1 MAPVSNYR
9 NQQQKCVLFS
19 VQVLVQLL
27 QFFRSLC
34 VYSIMILDIDHPMLI
49 YVDYAG
55 WNHINIGGVAQWL
68 GCRSMA
74 GGLFLPCA
82 RSMVKRWPVLCG
94 QPVSAIGQL
103 TRQTQPPSLLGR

>member
-1 MAPVSNYR
+1 
-9 NQQQKCVLFS
+9 

-55 WNHINIGGVAQWL
+55 
-68 GCRSMA
+68 
-74 GGLFLPCA
+74 
-82 RSMVKRWPVLCG
+82 
-94 QPVSAIGQL
+94 
-103 TRQTQPPSLLGR
+103 